1 MKASRLAK
9 SLKLNTKTSI
19 LVCYNMYPW
28 LMVVVMMLMLR
39 IHSLVHPLRAHEAR
53 RGCGGNGGG
62 VLYTLEGAVLPIW

>member
-19 LVCYNMYPW
+19 LLCYNMYPW
-28 LMVVVMMLMLR
+28 LMVVVMMLMLL

-62 VLYTLEGAVLPIW
+62 VLHTLEGAVLPIW

>member
-1 MKASRLAK
+1 MKASRLTK

-53 RGCGGNGGG
+53 RGCDGNGGG
-62 VLYTLEGAVLPIW
+62 VLDTLEGAVLPIW

>member
-28 LMVVVMMLMLR
+28 LMVVVMMLMLQV
-39 IHSLVHPLRAHEAR
+39 HSLVHPLRAHEAR

-62 VLYTLEGAVLPIW
+62 VLDTREGAVLPIW

>member
-19 LVCYNMYPW
+19 LICYNMYPW

-53 RGCGGNGGG
+53 RGCDGNGGG
-62 VLYTLEGAVLPIW
+62 VLDTLEGAVLPIW